1 MVRQHRHIVRRFDD
15 RERERLGKLF
25 RQLGTDNLYE
35 AEAARGRIDSLLR
48 QFSKSWSDLVSS
60 LSGRTPTIH
69 PALAADIAGPGD
81 PDPDRRAGARRNL
94 AELLARHRKTWN
106 DLSDALC
113 SITSAPWLNPSA
125 APDPERVNPLELLHY
140 ILQDYVDL
148 RAWHEYVIIALWALH
163 THVFSQFMVT
173 PRLVLRS
180 PTAGCG
186 KTQMIDVLSKLTAR
200 PEKFELDHRGGD
212 LPPDRRIASDANDRR
227 GRQSRHRA
235 SAEWP
240 ASRRD
245 QFRTSF
251 WRPSRD
257 HGRRRNAEVLD
268 LRTFA
273 AGVA

>member
-25 RQLGTDNLYE
+25 RQLGTDNIHE
-35 AEAARGRIDSLLR
+35 SEAARGRIDSLLQ

-69 PALAADIAGPGD
+69 PALAADIAGLGD

-140 ILQDYVDL
+140 ILQRFCRSSRLARIRHHRVVGPSHARLQPIHGDAALGAAQPNSRL
-148 RAWHEYVIIALWALH
+148 R
-163 THVFSQFMVT
+163 
-173 PRLVLRS
+173 
-180 PTAGCG
+180 
-186 KTQMIDVLSKLTAR
+186 
-200 PEKFELDHRGGD
+200 
-212 LPPDRRIASDANDRR
+212 
-227 GRQSRHRA
+227 
-235 SAEWP
+235 
-240 ASRRD
+240 
-245 QFRTSF
+245 
-251 WRPSRD
+251 
-257 HGRRRNAEVLD
+257 
-268 LRTFA
+268 
-273 AGVA
+273 